1 MRFAVFAVSC
11 AGAWSVKVR
20 APLVPTAAV
29 TVHVLTPVASVLPV
43 VVHAEVTA
51 LPLVTLK

>member
-1 MRFAVFAVSC
+1 M
-11 AGAWSVKVR
+11 KVR
-20 APLVPTAAV
+20 APLDVAV
-29 TVHVLTPVASVLPV
+29 TVQVLRPLASVLPV